1 MRFLSYIIALIL
13 TPFFV
18 LLLIGLDEGEL
29 RSLKTTFDV
38 YKKPHGDEE
47 AEA

>member
-1 MRFLSYIIALIL
+1 MKLLSYIIALIL

-18 LLLIGLDEGEL
+18 LLLIGLEEGEL

-38 YKKPHGDEE
+38 YKKSHEDEG

>member
-1 MRFLSYIIALIL
+1 MKLVYYIIALIL

-18 LLLIGLDEGEL
+18 FLLLGLEEGEL

-38 YKKPHGDEE
+38 YKKSHE
-47 AEA
+47 AEV